1 MPESKTQSVDTIKL
15 VPLLLNSWKKA
26 SGPRAS
32 KLTKRNPL
40 SGREWG
46 AKLSAALFKEDEREL
61 ERLLQSVSWVAN
73 ELKPNISQTRTLSQ
87 MLIRAVRFAVRQTVL
102 QAELCSL
109 ALTDELTGLFNRRG
123 FLELAV
129 HQLKMARRT
138 SQGALL
144 FYCDMDGLKQINDVC
159 GHDEGDLALLR
170 AAAALK
176 SSFRDSD
183 ILARIGGDEFAV
195 LAMEGAGL
203 NCDVMFDR
211 LEGTL
216 RQSGEIASRYELS
229 MSVGVARFDP
239 RRPISMRELMR
250 LADQDMYKQKSK
262 RKKFCLVPGA

>member
-1 MPESKTQSVDTIKL
+1 MRIPMICVCIFFFFSSRRRHTRFDCDWSSDVCSSDL
-15 VPLLLNSWKKA
+15 
-26 SGPRAS
+26 
-32 KLTKRNPL
+32 LTKRNPL

-46 AKLSAALFKEDEREL
+46 AKLSAALLKEDEREL
-61 ERLLQSVSWVAN
+61 ERLLHSVSWVAN

-87 MLIRAVRFAVRQTVL
+87 MLIRAVRFALRQTVR

-138 SQGALL
+138 SQGALV
-144 FYCDMDGLKQINDVC
+144 FYCDMDGLKQINDDC

-183 ILARIGGDEFAV
+183 ILARIGGHEFSV

-203 NCDVMFDR
+203 NCGVMRSEEHTSELQSQSNLVCR
-211 LEGTL
+211 LLLEKKK
-216 RQSGEIASRYELS
+216 
-229 MSVGVARFDP
+229 MK
-239 RRPISMRELMR
+239 ISNN
-250 LADQDMYKQKSK
+250 ADSSK
-262 RKKFCLVPGA
+262 